1 MTTAQAVGAVSS
13 EAAEWYAIEWQAI
26 HCNVRRLQ
34 VRIVQAVK
42 EGRWGKVKALQRL
55 LTHSYSGKVRAVRRV
70 TENQGK
76 KTPGVDREIW
86 DTPEKKIQAVHELKR
101 RGYQPQPLRRVYIP
115 KSDGKTMRPLGIP
128 TMKDRAQQAL
138 YLLALDPVV
147 ESTADHNSY
156 GFRQQR
162 SCADA
167 MEQCFKT
174 LSKPNPQWIL
184 EGDIKS
190 CFDRISHD
198 WLLAHVPLD
207 RAILQK
213 WLKAGYLDK
222 HVLHETTDGTPQGG
236 IISPALAN
244 CALDGLERL
253 LKEKFPPRRPLPS
266 LGGKLPC
273 VNFIRYADDFIITGR
288 TKELL
293 EGEIKP
299 LVEQFL
305 QKRGLELSPTKTVIT
320 HVEQGFDFLGQNVR
334 KYPKGKLLIKPSKK
348 NVKVFL
354 DGIRKII
361 KAALGMSAAELIDW
375 LNPKIRGWAN
385 YHRHVVSKRV
395 FRRVDRAIFISLW
408 QWARRRHQKK
418 YPGWLKQKYFEQQ
431 GQNNWTFFGESYD
444 DEGIPHKARLLHAS
458 RTPIKRHVKVKA
470 EANPY
475 DSDYET
481 YFEKREGD
489 HMADTFRGTRT
500 LRFLW
505 YFQRELCPVCNIRIT
520 RITGWR
526 LHYGVPRVM
535 GGSTSAD
542 NRVLLHPECHDRVH
556 RQRLFVSQPR
566 LPERGV
572 RRA

>member
-1 MTTAQAVGAVSS
+1 MTTEQAVGAASS
-13 EAAEWYAIEWQAI
+13 EAAEWYAIDWQTI
-26 HCNVRRLQ
+26 HRNVRRLQ
-34 VRIVQAVK
+34 VRIVKAVK
-42 EGRWGKVKALQRL
+42 EGRWGKVRALQRL
-55 LTHSYSGKVRAVRRV
+55 LTHSYSGKVLAVRRV

-147 ESTADHNSY
+147 ETTADHNSY

-244 CALDGLERL
+244 CALDGMERL
-253 LKEKFPPRRPLPS
+253 LKERFPAKRPLPS

-305 QKRGLELSPTKTVIT
+305 QKRGLDLSPAKTVIT
-320 HVEQGFDFLGQNVR
+320 HVEKGFDFLGQNVR

-361 KAALGMSAAELIDW
+361 KAALGMSAAELIEW

-395 FRRVDRAIFISLW
+395 FRRVDRGIFISLW

-431 GQNNWTFFGESYD
+431 GHNNWTFFGESYD
-444 DEGIPHKARLLHAS
+444 DEGIPHKVRLLLAS
-458 RTPIKRHVKVKA
+458 RTPIQRHVKVKS

-475 DSDYET
+475 DPAFET

-489 HMADTFRGTRT
+489 HMAETFRGTRT

-505 YFQRELCPVCNIRIT
+505 YYQRGLCPVCNIKIT

-526 LHYGVPRVM
+526 LHYCVPLVM
-535 GGSTSAD
+535 GGSTGLD
-542 NRVLLHPECHDRVH
+542 NRVLVHPECHDRVH

-566 LPERGV
+566 LPQRGV

>member
-13 EAAEWYAIEWQAI
+13 EAAEWYAIDWQAI
-26 HCNVRRLQ
+26 HRNVRRLQ
-34 VRIVQAVK
+34 VRIVKAVK
-42 EGRWGKVKALQRL
+42 ERRWGKVRALQHL
-55 LTHSYSGKVRAVRRV
+55 LTYSYSGKALAVRRV

-147 ESTADHNSY
+147 ETTADHNSY

-222 HVLHETTDGTPQGG
+222 HVLHETSDGTPQGG

-354 DGIRKII
+354 DGVRKII

-418 YPGWLKQKYFEQQ
+418 CSGWLKQKYFEQQ
-431 GQNNWTFFGESYD
+431 GQNNWMFFGESYD

-458 RTPIKRHVKVKA
+458 RTPIQRHVKVKA

-505 YFQRELCPVCNIRIT
+505 YFQRGLCPVCNIRIT

-526 LHYGVPRVM
+526 LHYSVPRVM
-535 GGSTSAD
+535 GGSSSAD